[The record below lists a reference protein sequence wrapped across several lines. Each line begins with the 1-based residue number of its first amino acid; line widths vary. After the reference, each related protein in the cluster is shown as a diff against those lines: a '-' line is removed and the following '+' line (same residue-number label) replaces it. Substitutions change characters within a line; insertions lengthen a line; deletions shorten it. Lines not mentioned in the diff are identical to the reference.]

1 MRCTTI
7 TNTKDKQIRP
17 SGKERSEW
25 PLRCK
30 GSLEGNRELKEKKLQ
45 KFKTTD
51 VEKAQGRHNFL
62 IYMGKSARVS
72 SLEQN

>member
-30 GSLEGNRELKEKKLQ
+30 GSVEGNRELKEEELQ
-45 KFKTTD
+45 KFKTTG
-51 VEKAQGRHNFL
+51 VEKAQGCHNFL
-62 IYMGKSARVS
+62 IYMSKSTRLS